1 MKIKMKMRIH
11 SEPLEPGGETI
22 LQTRIPSD
30 LALITPLAVRLTQ
43 QLITDGWIHEAER
56 ARFEVCF
63 EEAIKNAI
71 VHGNKE
77 DPARWVSA
85 RLFSD
90 SHGWG
95 ASIEDQGMG
104 FTEDQV
110 PDPHHP
116 DYPWLEHGR
125 GIHILEQT
133 FDVVDYHDGGRTL
146 LLSKAGERVSAGG
159 GTEVPVEAGGAP
171 LSFTGS
177 DRILIARLRIAGMDE
192 ETINGIFRDLLAE
205 VETRHP
211 EVLVVN
217 LSAVPY
223 FSSHALGRLVSLYKT
238 CTRLQAKFCLAGV
251 PEDMRQVIIA
261 MHLDSIFPSYESVE
275 EAVGKFRT

>member
-1 MKIKMKMRIH
+1 MKMH
-11 SEPLEPGGETI
+11 PGPLAPRGETI
-22 LQTRIPSD
+22 LQSRIPSD
-30 LALITPLAVRLTQ
+30 LALLTPLAVRLTQ
-43 QLITDGWIHEAER
+43 QLISDGWIHEEDR
-56 ARFEVCF
+56 SRFEVCF

-77 DPARWVSA
+77 DPSRWVSA

-90 SHGWG
+90 NLGWG
-95 ASIEDQGMG
+95 VAIEDQGTG

-116 DYPWLEHGR
+116 DYPWMEHGR

-146 LLSKAGERVSAGG
+146 LLSKVGERVSDGG
-159 GTEVPVEAGGAP
+159 GMEDPLEVGGAP

-177 DRILIARLRIAGMDE
+177 GKILVARLRFAGMDE
-192 ETINGIFRDLLAE
+192 EHINGLFKDLLAALE
-205 VETRHP
+205 MQHP

-223 FSSHALGRLVSLYKT
+223 FSSHALGRLVSLYKS
-238 CTRLQAKFCLAGV
+238 CTRMQAGFCLAGV
-251 PEDMRQVIIA
+251 SEDMRQVIIA
-261 MHLDSIFPSYESVE
+261 MHLDSIFPSYDSVE
-275 EAVGKFRT
+275 EAVGQFRA